1 MVCKRASALH
11 SHAQLEHIRG
21 RWDRLARAAEAN
33 FSALHESLEA
43 FMFDVRL
50 NFHTSRIFCHRNI
63 PFQWDVQD
71 IKLVSLASNVLWL
84 CKQRN
89 VNFNVWQ
96 LSFLYPLRRPDHKTS
111 IRLLC
116 WSIRSHEAAHKSLN
130 RGKDVDWTWNYFR
143 RKKLFAFLVDVVFVR
158 EKKSMTVCA
167 IAELKNH
174 WARDDLSRND
184 DVGSLLFKLRFCC
197 IAEHEKLDTDQLGFF
212 LKSRTQPSASAECL
226 HRPNLFHFHPQS
238 LAGKVLFWAEV
249 DLKAEMHFSRRC
261 VCIEGRVDWTI
272 AVESRGRVENNAK
285 AKFTSHFLII
295 KQLSSF
301 CWGANKPG
309 QVEMARYLSPLIS
322 AHVNNRHAS
331 ALLFAR
337 GNYDSPRS
345 FSSSSDIS
353 KRLKL

>member
-50 NFHTSRIFCHRNI
+50 NFHTSRIICHRNI
-63 PFQWDVQD
+63 PFRWDVQD

-96 LSFLYPLRRPDHKTS
+96 LSFLHPLRRPDHKTS

-158 EKKSMTVCA
+158 EKKSMIVCA
-167 IAELKNH
+167 IVELKNH

-238 LAGKVLFWAEV
+238 LAN
-249 DLKAEMHFSRRC
+249 
-261 VCIEGRVDWTI
+261 
-272 AVESRGRVENNAK
+272 ESRAVQQSNIEALTGRE
-285 AKFTSHFLII
+285 KFCFERKSIWKLKCTLVAAAFVLKGELIEQS
-295 KQLSSF
+295 QLSHVGESRIMQ
-301 CWGANKPG
+301 KP
-309 QVEMARYLSPLIS
+309 
-322 AHVNNRHAS
+322 
-331 ALLFAR
+331 
-337 GNYDSPRS
+337 
-345 FSSSSDIS
+345 SSL
-353 KRLKL
+353 RTF